1 MVHFTRK
8 PTELKSINS
17 DEALISWCPD
27 RPSRMS
33 RSCSL
38 SSQVH
43 AMRYALIPFLSV
55 SLRYSII
62 DGQYWSCN
70 HLYFMVDF
78 SAIPS
83 WLIYLGFHSWPMII
97 IHSLWCTY
105 LNFNWWLVFFSWS
118 IPKGQLVDGW
128 AIHLKILKLETFPP
142 QIIRGWFKK
151 IKQIWTKPLEP
162 SMFFKNI
169 WTETTFRTLS
179 SLSWKAPGTSI
190 WCFNQGLL
198 QVP

>member
-1 MVHFTRK
+1 MLSPSQRTIVHAIFPTFQTSTCQSSQILEISMAKIVHFTRK
-8 PTELKSINS
+8 PTELKSMNS

-43 AMRYALIPFLSV
+43 GMRYALIPFLSV

-70 HLYFMVDF
+70 HLHFMVDF

-142 QIIRGWFKK
+142 QIIRDGLKK
-151 IKQIWTKPLEP
+151 SNKSEQ
-162 SMFFKNI
+162 NH
-169 WTETTFRTLS
+169 
-179 SLSWKAPGTSI
+179 
-190 WCFNQGLL
+190 
-198 QVP
+198 